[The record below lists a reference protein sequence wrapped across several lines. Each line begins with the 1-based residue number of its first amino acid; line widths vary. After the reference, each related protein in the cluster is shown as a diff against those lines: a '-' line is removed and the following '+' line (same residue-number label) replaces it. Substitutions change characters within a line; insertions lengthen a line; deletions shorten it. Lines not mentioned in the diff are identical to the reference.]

1 MQADK
6 EIISVKKTSTGKNAL
21 RASLFEPSVA
31 EQLQKEYRA
40 SEPYRHLVIS
50 ELMDDALLKGACE
63 ELKKNMQATLK
74 ETDIFKAS

>member
-6 EIISVKKTSTGKNAL
+6 EKFSVTKNGTWKQTL
-21 RASLFEPSVA
+21 RSSLFEPSVV
-31 EQLQKEYRA
+31 EQLQKEYKA

-50 ELMDDALLKGACE
+50 ELMDDTVLKGACE
-63 ELKKNMQATLK
+63 ELKNNMQATLK